1 MEFVTLNN
9 GVKMP
14 LMGFGVF
21 QVRDNNVLL
30 SEYLMMWLTREET
43 QRYMGFISW
52 GSTRDILQFETLG
65 EIKIPI
71 PDIGVQQS
79 IVNIYNAYIM
89 RREINEKMKAQTK
102 DICPILIKG
111 SLEETSA

>member
-1 MEFVTLNN
+1 MAKTTKVQEQ
-9 GVKMP
+9 P
-14 LMGFGVF
+14 LESIMWNCRNALRGTVGGNEKN
-21 QVRDNNVLL
+21 RDAV
-30 SEYLMMWLTREET
+30 
-43 QRYMGFISW
+43 MGFISW

-89 RREINEKMKAQTK
+89 RREINEKMKTQLK
-102 DICPILIKG
+102 EICPILIKG
-111 SLEETSA
+111 SLEEAGA